1 MEILTMVAQ
10 FVLSISILVILH
22 EFGHFIPARLFG
34 TRVEKFYLFFN
45 PWFSLYKKK
54 IGDTEYG
61 IGWLPLGGYVKIAG
75 MVDESM
81 DKEFMNKEPQPWEF
95 RSKKAWQRLII
106 MIGGVTVNFLLG
118 FLIFGLILAYYGESY
133 LPNKEVKYGM
143 AVNQFGENMG
153 FRDGDQ
159 VISLDGRPFDRFEP
173 AMIVKQIMLD
183 GLRDVKVMRDGQE
196 VNVHISQESVSAIA
210 ANQKEA
216 ATFATPRIPVVVGD
230 VQHGSG
236 ADKAGLKVEDKI
248 LAVDSSSTLYLDQL
262 KESLAT
268 EKGKTVDVTVLRGK
282 DTVTL
287 AQAQVSDQ
295 GTLGFAPYP
304 PEKYFKVGTKD
315 FTLLQAIPAGV
326 GKGMSFLSDQ
336 LKGFGQMF
344 SGQIKASE
352 SLGGFASIT
361 KLFPT
366 YWDWEQFWRVTA
378 ILSIILG
385 FMNLLPI
392 PALDGGYIMFL
403 IWEVITGRKV
413 SERVLEV
420 ATTIGIVFLLGLL
433 IYANGLDVL
442 RALK

>member
-1 MEILTMVAQ
+1 MDIVTMIAQ

-22 EFGHFIPARLFG
+22 EFGHFLPARLFG

-54 IGDTEYG
+54 IGETEYG

-81 DKEFMNKEPQPWEF
+81 DKEFMNQEPQPWEF
-95 RSKKAWQRLII
+95 RSKPAWQRLII

-133 LPNKEVKYGM
+133 LPNSEVKDGM
-143 AVNQFGENMG
+143 AVTEFGEAMG
-153 FRDGDQ
+153 FRDGDK
-159 VISLDGRPFDRFEP
+159 VISLDGRPFNRFEP
-173 AMIVKQIMLD
+173 AVIVKEIMLD

-196 VNVHISQESVSAIA
+196 TNIHISQKSVSAIA
-210 ANQKEA
+210 ANQREA
-216 ATFATPRIPVVVGD
+216 ATFAIPRIPVVVGE
-230 VQHGSG
+230 VVKGS
-236 ADKAGLKVEDKI
+236 AAEKVGLKAEDKI
-248 LAVDSSSTLYLDQL
+248 IKVGNTPVQFLDEL
-262 KESLAT
+262 KKSLSA
-268 EKGKTVDVTVLRGK
+268 EKGKSVDLAVLRGA
-282 DTVTL
+282 DTVIL
-287 AQAQVSDQ
+287 AQAAVSDK

-304 PEKYFKVGTKD
+304 PEKYFKVGTQD
-315 FTLLQAIPAGV
+315 YTLLQALPAGV
-326 GKGMSFLSDQ
+326 GKGINFLSDQ

-344 SGQIKASE
+344 SGEIKASE

-361 KLFPT
+361 KLFPGQ
-366 YWDWEQFWRVTA
+366 WDWEQFWRVTA

-403 IWEVITGRKV
+403 LWEVITGRKV
-413 SERVLEV
+413 SEKVMEV
-420 ATTIGIVFLLGLL
+420 ATTIGIVFLLGLMV
-433 IYANGLDVL
+433 YANGLDIF